1 MVRKEWGRHFRPG
14 RLIATRGVMETVPQ
28 VELMS
33 AFSRH
38 IACDW
43 GELCHTDCEAN
54 EQALQSGGRLLSA
67 YKASNGRR
75 FLIITEA
82 DRSVTPFLLPE
93 EY

>member
-1 MVRKEWGRHFRPG
+1 MREAER
-14 RLIATRGVMETVPQ
+14 RLENAQTQSSSIVSDARSQAAGII
-28 VELMS
+28 
-33 AFSRH
+33 R
-38 IACDW
+38 
-43 GELCHTDCEAN
+43 EAN

-82 DRSVTPFLLPE
+82 DRSVTTFLLPE